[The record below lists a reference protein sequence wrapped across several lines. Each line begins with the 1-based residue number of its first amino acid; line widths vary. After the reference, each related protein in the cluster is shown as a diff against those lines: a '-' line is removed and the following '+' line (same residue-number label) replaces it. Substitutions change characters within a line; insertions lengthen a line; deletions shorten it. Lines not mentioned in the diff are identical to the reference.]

1 MDVAKRKAAVAGLSV
16 ASNATLVVAKLVVG
30 LLIGSVSVLSE
41 AIHSAVDLVASIIAL
56 VAVRAAGKPPDDR
69 HAYGHGKI
77 ENLSGTVEAI
87 LIFGAAVW
95 IVAESVEKLMAKEPV
110 ESIGLGVGV
119 MAISAVMNWFVSRML
134 FKVGKETDSVALQ
147 ADGWHLRTDV
157 WTSAGV
163 FGGLLVVGV
172 AGWLFPKAALWW
184 IDPAAA
190 IGVALLIFKAAWDLT
205 RHALRDLLDESL
217 PAEELGWIEEQIRTY
232 PGVRDMHKLRTRK
245 AGANR
250 FIDFHVQVDPSL
262 PTIEAH
268 EITREIYKRIRE
280 RYPAAILHAH
290 VEPYHPEQAT
300 APATPPAGG

>member
-16 ASNATLVVAKLVVG
+16 ASNATLVVAKLAVG
-30 LLIGSVSVLSE
+30 RLVGSVSVLSE
-41 AIHSAVDLVASIIAL
+41 AIHSAVDLVAAIIAL

-110 ESIGLGVGV
+110 ESIGLGVAV
-119 MAISAVMNWFVSRML
+119 MAASAVMNWFVSKML

-163 FGGLLVVGV
+163 MVGLSLILVGR
-172 AGWLFPKAALWW
+172 WLLPGTNLLWL
-184 IDPAAA
+184 DPMAA
-190 IGVALLIFKAAWDLT
+190 IAVALLI
-205 RHALRDLLDESL
+205 
-217 PAEELGWIEEQIRTY
+217 I
-232 PGVRDMHKLRTRK
+232 
-245 AGANR
+245 
-250 FIDFHVQVDPSL
+250 
-262 PTIEAH
+262 
-268 EITREIYKRIRE
+268 
-280 RYPAAILHAH
+280 
-290 VEPYHPEQAT
+290 
-300 APATPPAGG
+300 

>member
-1 MDVAKRKAAVAGLSV
+1 MDVARRKAAVAGLSV
-16 ASNATLVVAKLVVG
+16 ASNATLVAGKLVVG
-30 LLIGSVSVLSE
+30 LAIGSVSVISE
-41 AIHSAVDLVASIIAL
+41 AIHSAVDLVAAIIAL
-56 VAVRAAGKPPDDR
+56 VAVRAASKPPDDR

-77 ENLSGTVEAI
+77 ENVSGTVEAI
-87 LIFGAAVW
+87 LIFAAAVW
-95 IVAESVEKLMAKEPV
+95 IVVEAVEKLMAKEPV
-110 ESIGLGVGV
+110 ESIGLGVAV
-119 MAISAVMNWFVSRML
+119 MAASAVMNWFVSELL
-134 FKVGKETDSVALQ
+134 FKVGRETDSVALQ

-163 FGGLLVVGV
+163 FGGLLAVGI
-172 AGWLFPKAALWW
+172 ARRLFPDAALWW
-184 IDPAAA
+184 VDPVAA
-190 IGVALLIFKAAWDLT
+190 IGVALLIFKAAWELT

-217 PAEELGWIEEQIRTY
+217 PADEIGWIEQQIRMH

-268 EITREIYKRIRE
+268 EITRDIYKRIRE

-290 VEPYHPEQAT
+290 VEPYNPEPAR